1 MLEKLFRG
9 QTSFGS
15 VLLIHRTAPRI
26 SVFPER
32 MQGGRS
38 SGGFDGAVLSPYR
51 DPVQQHFARL
61 VRDAIAACS
70 NIES

>member
-9 QTSFGS
+9 QTSFSS
-15 VLLIHRTAPRI
+15 VIQIRRTTPRI
-26 SVFPER
+26 SVIPDR

-38 SGGFDGAVLSPYR
+38 SDGFDGGVLSPYG
-51 DPVQQHFARL
+51 DAVQQHFARL
-61 VRDAIAACS
+61 IRDAIAACS

>member
-1 MLEKLFRG
+1 
-9 QTSFGS
+9 
-15 VLLIHRTAPRI
+15 
-26 SVFPER
+26 

-51 DPVQQHFARL
+51 DTVQQHFARL